1 MEAEIIQEKAFD
13 QDFIDVKLAEAQK
26 LYPNKVIYTLKI
38 PKNNNPKDVFEDWA
52 YGFIT
57 RPDRNIMLMI
67 FSKLEENKTIA
78 LDMILKNSL
87 IQSVSDPAILL
98 EDDLYYSALTSVATV
113 IEIRKAELKKN

>member
-1 MEAEIIQEKAFD
+1 METEIVEHKAFD
-13 QDFIDVKLAEAQK
+13 QDFIDGKLVEAQK

-87 IQSVSDPAILL
+87 IQSVSDPEILL